1 MGIHKQ
7 PKNKTHMRLQGKII
21 INEDYI
27 TITIK
32 WNNNESWYYTSVQG
46 GTQQKNRHHQH
57 NERIK
62 ENGSL
67 AILITLRCSFRS
79 DALQR

>member
-32 WNNNESWYYTSVQG
+32 WNNNES
-46 GTQQKNRHHQH
+46 
-57 NERIK
+57 
-62 ENGSL
+62 
-67 AILITLRCSFRS
+67 
-79 DALQR
+79 